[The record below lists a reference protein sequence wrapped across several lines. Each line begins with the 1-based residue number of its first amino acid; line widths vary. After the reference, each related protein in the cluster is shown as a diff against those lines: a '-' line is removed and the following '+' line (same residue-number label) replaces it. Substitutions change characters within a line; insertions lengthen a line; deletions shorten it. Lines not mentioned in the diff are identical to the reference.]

1 MAHSPGPAERRAHLI
16 REMARS
22 SERSHSRGSASSIG
36 SARDQIHYGWFL
48 RLRSV
53 INCELTIH

>member
-36 SARDQIHYGWFL
+36 SAREQIHYGWFL
-48 RLRSV
+48 RL
-53 INCELTIH
+53 ELAIIVS